1 MQPFSETVRETMKRS
16 ALRLRSRFPLLLF
29 AGLALLVAAGCE
41 SIQELDRAAGELA
54 KELKAQRAEAEKAR
68 REREVLVGTSGG
80 CREISRSLRLA
91 SVDPDSAYV
100 RLKHFFGFKSPS
112 EAQKS
117 YPYPE
122 WLPYTNYRHETLPG
136 VRYSM
141 SENIIWSSSV
151 YGRKRVWLTL
161 DIEREGGGSLIR
173 WSWCRGADGWET
185 LGDPEKVNRA
195 LAKDIERVA
204 GDGL

>member
-1 MQPFSETVRETMKRS
+1 MKRS

-54 KELKAQRAEAEKAR
+54 EELKAQRAEAEKAR

-100 RLKHFFGFKSPS
+100 RLKHFFGFKLPS

-161 DIEREGGGSLIR
+161 DIERVARGGL
-173 WSWCRGADGWET
+173 
-185 LGDPEKVNRA
+185 
-195 LAKDIERVA
+195 
-204 GDGL
+204 